1 MCCTLVLMCLAMLVM
16 KMMVPVVVSWP
27 GWWCLLCV
35 MLVFSDHC
43 VGADLGYKEGACE
56 LSSL

>member
-1 MCCTLVLMCLAMLVM
+1 MLHARADVPCDAGDEDDGAGGCFLA
-16 KMMVPVVVSWP
+16 W
-27 GWWCLLCV
+27 WWCLLCV